1 MGADELTLGLQE
13 WAGQECVGRGRRKL
27 SRQSSKNKMG
37 MDVGRAVAVCP
48 AGWRGHGT
56 LTTGLGSVFKVA
68 ETPGEAVPGS
78 HGY

>member
-13 WAGQECVGRGRRKL
+13 WAGQECVGRGRRKF

-37 MDVGRAVAVCP
+37 MDVGTSSRRLPSRLERAWDP
-48 AGWRGHGT
+48 DN
-56 LTTGLGSVFKVA
+56 SVFKVA
-68 ETPGEAVPGS
+68 ETPGEAAPGS